1 MPKPQYPSIISTGR
15 DWYIDVYCT
24 GWHWYVYSCLSGR
37 TAAWGV
43 CLQPSHI
50 IKYHISTQIEHRN
63 TYSVVSTCLNPS
75 ERYESRLGWLFPING
90 KMFQT
95 TNQTYIKHWYIFLPE
110 GFLPFPTPSSP
121 PKSAQ
126 EPFSSSRSNE
136 AGRASTNPQGESKGI
151 RTTCPDWWFQP
162 TMWGPRSVAFSW
174 FLGANLNQLT
184 SLGGGGGTSYLSEKY
199 EFVSWDDYF
208 QLNIL
213 NGKNTCSKPPTRV
226 SRGRLA
232 NMSKPATSSW
242 GLHVR

>member
-24 GWHWYVYSCLSGR
+24 DWHWYVYSCLSGR

-63 TYSVVSTCLNPS
+63 TYWLVVSTCLNPS

-110 GFLPFPTPSSP
+110 GFLPFPTSSSP

-136 AGRASTNPQGESKGI
+136 LPRTPTHQPPGGIQGDQNDMSWLVVSTYNVRPPFGSVQLVNITPISL
-151 RTTCPDWWFQP
+151 WF
-162 TMWGPRSVAFSW
+162 M
-174 FLGANLNQLT
+174 
-184 SLGGGGGTSYLSEKY
+184 
-199 EFVSWDDYF
+199 
-208 QLNIL
+208 
-213 NGKNTCSKPPTRV
+213 
-226 SRGRLA
+226 
-232 NMSKPATSSW
+232 
-242 GLHVR
+242 VRK